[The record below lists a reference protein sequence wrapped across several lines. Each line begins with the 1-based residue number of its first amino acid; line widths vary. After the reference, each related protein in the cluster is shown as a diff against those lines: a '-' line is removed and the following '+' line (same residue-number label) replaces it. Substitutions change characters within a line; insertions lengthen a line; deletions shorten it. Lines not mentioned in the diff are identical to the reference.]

1 MVQKKMTLEEALAAY
16 AEAQACIKALEK
28 EKDAAKKII
37 QAACAE
43 SPSGTVVAGEHSA
56 TLTECTRN
64 SFDLKAFEADHPRL
78 APKYTKTTTYEML
91 KVK

>member
-1 MVQKKMTLEEALAAY
+1 MVQNKMTLEEALAAY
-16 AEAQACIKALEK
+16 AEAQDCIKALEK

-43 SPSGTVVAGEHSA
+43 SPSGTIVAGEHSA